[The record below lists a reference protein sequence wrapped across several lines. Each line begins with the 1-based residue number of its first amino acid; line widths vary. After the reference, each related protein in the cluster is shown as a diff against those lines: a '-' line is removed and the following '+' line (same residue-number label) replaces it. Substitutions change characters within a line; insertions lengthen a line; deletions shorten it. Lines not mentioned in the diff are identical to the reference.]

1 MQSFR
6 PLTLRL
12 THTELSGVTA
22 LDFMVE
28 GLNESPLTDTARA
41 SLRPQVKELIEE
53 PTTRGFRIKLI
64 V

>member
-1 MQSFR
+1 
-6 PLTLRL
+6 LTK
-12 THTELSGVTA
+12 HLSA
-22 LDFMVE
+22 
-28 GLNESPLTDTARA
+28 SPLTDAARA

>member
-1 MQSFR
+1 
-6 PLTLRL
+6 
-12 THTELSGVTA
+12 
-22 LDFMVE
+22 MVE
-28 GLNESPLTDTARA
+28 HQSESPLTDAARE